1 MKTQRYRSFMPILLI
16 GLIGMMIVLV
26 TIGVMRGIP
35 DGWFSFLQGS
45 RDTSPQP
52 VSTPTVAPGSIV
64 GYVWH
69 DLCASWSERETPL
82 AEAPEGCVPAH
93 ASLGYLANG
102 VLEADEPGISGV
114 TVNLGVG
121 PCPSVGLTS
130 AVSNKGGAFLFTNLE
145 PGSYCVSIDPTAH
158 QNASILQPGSWTHP
172 VQMGGLSAVTV
183 TVGEG
188 EIKRDINFGWDFQ
201 FLPILPTPEPTTTP
215 IPTPIPTGISCLD
228 RATFVQDVTVPDNT
242 NIQPGKAFEK
252 VWRLRNN
259 GTCTWTT
266 AYNLVFHSG
275 HTMGAPA
282 SVPIPSD
289 VAPGKTVDLKVNMIA
304 PLTNGTFRSNWML
317 ANPTGTLFGIGENGD
332 KFFWVQIVVGPVGA
346 SGPLSWRGEYFNNR
360 SLTGTP
366 DLVRY
371 DTLIDFNW
379 KNNSPASVLSA
390 DNFSV
395 RWTTKAEFEAA
406 TYRFRV
412 LMDDGA
418 RLYVDDKLVLDS
430 WIDGASREVTA
441 EVALAKGSHSL
452 RLEYYE
458 HTNDARIRLTWEK
471 VSSPSFPDWKG
482 VYWNNRNLS
491 GNPVLV
497 RNDEVIDF
505 NWRNDSP
512 AAGIPVDNFSIR
524 WTRAVRFDSGIYHF
538 RVRMDD
544 GARLWIDD
552 QLVID
557 EWKDGTNRVAELDL
571 WMSEGKHNVKLEY
584 YERSGEARVSL
595 RWTKLETPTYSAW
608 KGEYWFAPGLDSR
621 WALVRDDQEINF
633 NWGNKS
639 PAVGIPSDGFSARW
653 SRSMEFDPGAYR
665 FYARSDDG
673 IRVYLDGNLL
683 INEWHL
689 SGGTEVYT
697 ADVTLAGSHQLK
709 VEYYEH
715 TGRALV
721 EFGWER
727 IAATPTP
734 TSTPTSTPTATSTP
748 TPTPTPAAEVV
759 YSFID
764 QMCVADWEDNLG
776 DLPCPSMGDDLRGAV
791 YVLEDSVLEDGTRPN
806 DPVLITIPEMV
817 QNGWIKGAF
826 PVFHVREGDQFR
838 GTIGCLNEQT
848 ACDVDFELN
857 IRVDSGPV
865 QPLGSWKES
874 YDGSVAE
881 ITIDLTPLAG
891 KSVTFIFEVHGET
904 ASFQNLAFWLRPSIW
919 RWEMGSADLDPAAL
933 FVEHF
938 HR

>member
-1 MKTQRYRSFMPILLI
+1 MKTQRFRIIIPIFVI
-16 GLIGMMIVLV
+16 GLLGVMLVLGMIALM
-26 TIGVMRGIP
+26 MRGIP
-35 DGWFSFLQGS
+35 DGWLSFLQRS
-45 RDTSPQP
+45 QDTSPQP

-64 GYVWH
+64 GYIWH
-69 DLCASWSERETPL
+69 DLCASWSEGESPL
-82 AEAPEGCVPAH
+82 AEAAEGCVPAN
-93 ASLGYLANG
+93 ASTGYLANG
-102 VLEADEPGISGV
+102 VLEAGEPGISGI
-114 TVNLGVG
+114 TVNLGIG
-121 PCPSVGLTS
+121 ACPSVDLTS
-130 AVSNKGGAFLFTNLE
+130 AISNMDGAYLFPNLE
-145 PGSYCVSIDPTAH
+145 PGTYCVSIDPTAS
-158 QNASILQPGSWTHP
+158 QNSILQPGSWTYP
-172 VQMGGLSAVTV
+172 VPMGGLSAVTV
-183 TVGEG
+183 TIGEG
-188 EIKRDINFGWDFQ
+188 EIRRDINFGWDFLY
-201 FLPILPTPEPTTTP
+201 LPILPTPEPSPTP
-215 IPTPIPTGISCLD
+215 VPTPIPTGISCLN
-228 RATFVQDVTVPDNT
+228 RATFVQDVTIPDNT

-275 HTMGAPA
+275 HSMGALA
-282 SVPIPSD
+282 SVPMPSE
-289 VAPGKTVDLKVNMIA
+289 VAPGKTVDLKVNMVA
-304 PLTNGTFRSNWML
+304 PMTNGTYRSNWML
-317 ANPTGTLFGIGENGD
+317 ANPTGALFGIGENGD
-332 KFFWVQIVVGPVGA
+332 KFFWVQIVVGPQGA
-346 SGPLSWRGEYFNNR
+346 GGPLSWRGEYFDNR

-371 DTLIDFNW
+371 DALIDFDW
-379 KNNSPASVLSA
+379 KSNSPASVLSA
-390 DNFSV
+390 DNFSI

-430 WIDGASREVTA
+430 WKDGAVREVA
-441 EVALAKGSHSL
+441 VEVAIAKGTHSL

-471 VSSPSFPDWKG
+471 VSSPSFPEWTG
-482 VYWNNRNLS
+482 AYWNNLSLS

-512 AAGIPVDNFSIR
+512 AIGIPVDNFSIR
-524 WTRAVRFDSGIYHF
+524 WTRTVRFDAGIYHF

-552 QLVID
+552 KLVVD

-571 WMSEGKHNVKLEY
+571 WMSEGKHDLRLEY
-584 YERSGEARVSL
+584 YEHSGEARVSL
-595 RWTKLETPTYSAW
+595 RWTKLETATYSAW
-608 KGEYWFAPGLDSR
+608 KGEYWFTPGLDSR
-621 WALVRDDQEINF
+621 WALVRDDQVINF

-653 SRSMEFDPGAYR
+653 SRSVAFEPGTYR
-665 FYARSDDG
+665 FFARADDG

-689 SGGTEVYT
+689 SGGAEVYT
-697 ADVTLAGSHQLK
+697 TDVTLTGSHQLK

-734 TSTPTSTPTATSTP
+734 TSTPTSTTTATSTPTPTQVATSTP
-748 TPTPTPAAEVV
+748 TPTPTSTPGAVVV

-764 QMCVADWEDNLG
+764 HICDADWEDNTG
-776 DLPCPSMGDDLRGAV
+776 DLPCPSMGDDLRGTI
-791 YVLEDSVLEDGTRPN
+791 YILENPVLENGTRPN
-806 DPVLITIPEMV
+806 ESVLAMRPEMV
-817 QNGWIKGAF
+817 QPGWIKGFF
-826 PVFHVREGDQFR
+826 PIFHVQEGDRFR
-838 GTIGCLNEQT
+838 ATIGCLDEQS
-848 ACDVDFELN
+848 ACDVDFDLN

-865 QPLGSWKES
+865 QSLGAWKES
-874 YDGSVAE
+874 YDGKISE
-881 ITIDLTPLAG
+881 INIDLTPLAG
-891 KSVTFIFEVHGET
+891 KSVAFIFELHGEI

-919 RWEMGSADLDPAAL
+919 R
-933 FVEHF
+933 
-938 HR
+938 